1 MRYDRDI
8 KTVREILK
16 SVDIN
21 NTLNGGRSE
30 PQTSIK
36 KLDNYYLLEAKVPG
50 VEVDQLRVEII
61 DGKVIIH
68 HPMAFEQALGDLTVP
83 QVVAAFPITPKIDH
97 KNITAHRIG
106 NKVEV
111 IMPFN
116 ELADGYNRNIDIS
129 Y

>member
-1 MRYDRDI
+1 MKYDRDI
-8 KTVREILK
+8 KTVHEILK

-36 KLDNYYLLEAKVPG
+36 KYDGYYLLKAKVPG
-50 VEVDQLRVEII
+50 VEIDRLRVEII
-61 DGKVIIH
+61 DGKVIVH

-97 KNITAHRIG
+97 KNITAHRVD
-106 NKVEV
+106 NVVEV

-116 ELADGYNRNIDIS
+116 EMADGYNRHIDIN